1 MFRWKDDLPYET
13 LRPFLV
19 KIIPLIKRYLEDENI
34 EILEESSKSDQ
45 INKKKTLEIIPETNE
60 QRIRKKI
67 LLFLGKTPSDLHYL
81 LKPSEDEMI
90 EIATVW
96 DMERKLDYDIPF
108 TGSIILIFS

>member
-1 MFRWKDDLPYET
+1 M
-13 LRPFLV
+13 

-67 LLFLGKTPSDLHYL
+67 LFFLGKTPSDLHYL
-81 LKPSEDEMI
+81 LKPSEEEMI

-108 TGSIILIFS
+108 TGSTTRIFS